1 MLQYIQPI
9 TSWQSLFYITT
20 VKDGGFLSLNK
31 NSPTIL
37 LLGYD

>member
-31 NSPTIL
+31 EVIL
-37 LLGYD
+37 LAQ